1 MLASAVVE
9 TLSRL
14 DQSVAVLQRSHDATN
29 VDLHGEEDFTDAEGE
44 MEGAAEGHGDA
55 RAEREHVPPPATGPD
70 TALAAEEDYNATQ
83 DQSDDDD
90 MDYADA

>member
-1 MLASAVVE
+1 
-9 TLSRL
+9 
-14 DQSVAVLQRSHDATN
+14 
-29 VDLHGEEDFTDAEGE
+29 